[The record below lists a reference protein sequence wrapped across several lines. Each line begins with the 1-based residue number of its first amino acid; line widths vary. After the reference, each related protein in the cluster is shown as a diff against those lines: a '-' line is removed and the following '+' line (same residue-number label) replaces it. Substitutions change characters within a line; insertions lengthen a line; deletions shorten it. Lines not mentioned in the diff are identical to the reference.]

1 MLTLLLAAFWLF
13 QRRLIYFPLS
23 EDVPPVDTLLP
34 GAGAATFVTA
44 DRLRLNGWFASAAT
58 AHPQAAV
65 LVFNG
70 NAGAARRRSQPGWP
84 GTWVASLLSCQTRLR
99 LLPPQRTLSPG
110 SRSVPPSAFAA
121 VRTRGRRGGRP
132 GCR

>member
-34 GAGAATFVTA
+34 GAGAVTFVTA

-58 AHPQAAV
+58 AHPQATV

-70 NAGAARRRSQPGWP
+70 NAGDRSFRAPLAAALNQAGRVRGWH
-84 GTWVASLLSCQTRLR
+84 R
-99 LLPPQRTLSPG
+99 
-110 SRSVPPSAFAA
+110 F
-121 VRTRGRRGGRP
+121 
-132 GCR
+132 CRARQG